1 MFALRIIDSD
11 YSQFYALKSPRKQV
25 AQRYVPAE
33 RQFSKQQLLLVNIDK
48 YGT

>member
-25 AQRYVPAE
+25 AKRWDAIATQWHLNGRAASP
-33 RQFSKQQLLLVNIDK
+33 RC
-48 YGT
+48 